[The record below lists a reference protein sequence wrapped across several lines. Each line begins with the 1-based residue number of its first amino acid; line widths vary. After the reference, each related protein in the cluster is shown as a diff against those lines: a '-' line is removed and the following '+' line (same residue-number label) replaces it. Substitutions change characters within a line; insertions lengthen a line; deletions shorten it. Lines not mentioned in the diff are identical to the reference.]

1 MTEREKLQVAAD
13 LAEAVFFLHNLW
25 QVSVSIVTFVRL
37 FMSAFI
43 RQPHVHGHI
52 CPENILIDAETHRG
66 KLCAPEIN
74 WKTKLLEAERSRKES
89 LFAQASPELVLCQ
102 KLSTAS
108 DVWSLSACILQ
119 LLLDRHTWNNLDF
132 LQQALEMQLPPD
144 IIDNLASEPKLAFFK
159 DAFHYQA
166 ELRPHC
172 SFIFKKCTNLL
183 TEGISTSFN

>member
-1 MTEREKLQVAAD
+1 MAAD
-13 LAEAVFFLHNLW
+13 LAEAVFFLHNLSK
-25 QVSVSIVTFVRL
+25 VSVSISRWRVLDSLLIFSL
-37 FMSAFI
+37 
-43 RQPHVHGHI
+43 QPYIHGHI

-66 KLCAPEIN
+66 KLLAPEIN
-74 WKTKLLEAERSRKES
+74 WKTKLLEAAEEKKS

-119 LLLDRHTWNNLDF
+119 LLLDRHTWNNLDY
-132 LQQALEMQLPPD
+132 LEQAMQLQLPPD
-144 IIDNLASEPKLAFFK
+144 IIDNLSANQKLGFFK

-183 TEGISTSFN
+183 TEGISSFFPELIVFC